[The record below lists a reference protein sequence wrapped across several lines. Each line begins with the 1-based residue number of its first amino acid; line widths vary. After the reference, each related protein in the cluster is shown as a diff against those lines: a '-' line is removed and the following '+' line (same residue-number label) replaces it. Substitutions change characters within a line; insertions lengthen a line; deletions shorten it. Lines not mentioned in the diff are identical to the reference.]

1 MTRQGLNLLQ
11 KALSLSDKE
20 RAELVSSLI
29 DSLDSIA
36 DEGAENAW
44 DQEIARRIQ
53 DLDSGKA
60 KTVRWEEVRARISTK
75 LNRGK

>member
-75 LNRGK
+75 LSRGK

>member
-60 KTVRWEEVRARISTK
+60 KTVRWEEVRERISTK
-75 LNRGK
+75 LSRGK